1 MTTVNPRVSRTRPIR
16 PTRPVHG
23 YAFFEEFVLLYP
35 LYALLFTEN
44 GLTVTHIGVLFVPWS
59 PTSVLLT
66 VSTGSLADPVP
77 RHHLLA
83 ALLLARRGDRNP
95 IPRSSVQIF
104 PFLGSSVRTR
114 TVR

>member
-16 PTRPVHG
+16 PVYG
-23 YAFFEEFVLLYP
+23 YAFLEEFVLLYP

-44 GLTVTHIGVLFVPWS
+44 GLTVTHIGVLFVLWS

-66 VSTGSLADPVP
+66 VSAGSLADPIP

-83 ALLLARRGDRNP
+83 ALPLARRGDRNP